1 VTVFTQIA
9 GGAAVLITAFC
20 GVAVGIFARRGSK
33 EQNETSREAR
43 IDTKN
48 DKFIENLQEDNTEL
62 RAEMKTLKES
72 LSTISNRV
80 TSLERSRYAWKYW
93 AQRIVPILE
102 GLGARFPPTPEK
114 LEDTD
119 PSMRGAN

>member
-1 VTVFTQIA
+1 MNTTSVVLSAA
-9 GGAAVLITAFC
+9 GGIITAL
-20 GVAVGIFARRGSK
+20 GTVLLTILTRRGSK

-43 IDTKN
+43 IDTKS
-48 DKFIENLQEDNTEL
+48 DKFIENLQEDNTTL
-62 RAEMKTLKES
+62 RNEMKEIKES
-72 LSTISNRV
+72 FANLSRRV

-102 GLGARFPPTPEK
+102 GLGVQFPPTPEK

-119 PSMRGAN
+119 PSMRGA

>member
-1 VTVFTQIA
+1 LNTTSVVLSAA
-9 GGAAVLITAFC
+9 GGIITAL
-20 GVAVGIFARRGSK
+20 GTVLLTILTRRGSK

-43 IDTKN
+43 IDTKS
-48 DKFIENLQEDNTEL
+48 DKFIENLQEDNTTL
-62 RAEMKTLKES
+62 RNEMKEIKES
-72 LSTISNRV
+72 FANLSRRV

-102 GLGARFPPTPEK
+102 GLGVQFPPTPEK

-119 PSMRGAN
+119 PSMRGA

>member
-1 VTVFTQIA
+1 MTVFTQIA

-20 GVAVGIFARRGSK
+20 GVAVGVFARRGSK

-48 DKFIENLQEDNTEL
+48 DKFIENLQEDNQDL
-62 RAEMKTLKES
+62 RAEMKTLKENVS
-72 LSTISNRV
+72 TLSVRV
-80 TSLERSRYAWKYW
+80 SSLERSRYAWKYW

-119 PSMRGAN
+119 PSMRGSN